1 MPLSAGTR
9 LGPYEILGLLGAGGM
24 GVVYK
29 ARDTRLDRTV
39 AIKTLPVDKLA
50 DEGRK
55 ARFVQE
61 AKAASALNHPNIVS
75 IYDIASDDGIDFL
88 VMEFVAG
95 KTLDQLIPK
104 KGLKV
109 DEVLRLA
116 VQAADAL
123 ATAHAAGIVHRDLK
137 PGNLMVNDAGQVK
150 VLDFGLAKLAER
162 PAAPNDTTV
171 PLVMQAEPQTAEGTV
186 VGTAAYMSPEQI
198 EGKPLDGRSDIF
210 SFGIVLYEMITGQRA
225 FRGETKMA
233 TLSAIL
239 KQEPMPAGEIV
250 EGLPPEVDRIVTR
263 CLRKD
268 AARRFQHMEDL
279 KVALQELKEESDS
292 GRLAPVPAR
301 KVGRRSA
308 IVGLAAIAMLLMG
321 LAALGWLYL
330 RPSPVTTRR
339 LTLLVSTANPAVD
352 PTLSPDGKM
361 IAYVSDEQ
369 GQTDLFVSRVAGGGR
384 IRLTNDQEKESV
396 PRFSPD
402 GEHILFARVGA
413 SAPEIWMVPTLGGES
428 TQVVANAFD
437 PAWSP
442 DGARIAFVS
451 RPPGQADALV
461 TAAVNGSEPRVVMRS
476 DGALPFFSSPAWS
489 PDGTRLVVARST
501 GGIAGELWLVPLDGG
516 AARRVHQDNAG
527 VFSSEPV
534 FTPDGRGLI
543 HRSNRGGA
551 TNLWI
556 LFLDGNRLERLTTG
570 PGPDASPSVARDGSI
585 AFANERS
592 RSTLILQ
599 DLASGQTRE
608 VLAHSSIIWGPAFSP
623 DGNEIAFSRAETDGS
638 WHIWIAA
645 AQGGA
650 ARRLTSGPLPEIY
663 PRFTADGS
671 AVVYN
676 TWSSGPDR
684 VWRVPRAGGPAVA
697 LTPMRDRSDQYADI
711 SPDGRRLA
719 FARTEKEQTR
729 LYVASLNG
737 GEARRLTDSPSTL
750 PRWSPDGRWIAFS
763 PHRGYSGGIFVIGA
777 DGNGMRQLSETGSWP
792 VWWPDGKRISYQN
805 TGPDGSE
812 QILTV
817 PFAGGAPK
825 PLASIRFRGTNYT
838 FDISRDGKFL
848 VTSNSLDLSSDIW
861 LLSPGR

>member
-1 MPLSAGTR
+1 
-9 LGPYEILGLLGAGGM
+9 M

-29 ARDTRLDRTV
+29 ARDTRLDRAV
-39 AIKTLPVDKLA
+39 AIKTLPGDKLS
-50 DEGRK
+50 DDVRK

-61 AKAASALNHPNIVS
+61 AKAVSALNHPNIVS
-75 IYDIASDDGIDFL
+75 IYDIASVDGIDFL
-88 VMEFVAG
+88 VMEYVAG

-104 KGLKV
+104 RGLKV
-109 DEVLRLA
+109 DEALRLA

-123 ATAHAAGIVHRDLK
+123 AAAHAAGIVHRDLK

-162 PAAPNDTTV
+162 QGTPTETTV
-171 PLVMQAEPQTAEGTV
+171 ALDMNPEPRTAEGTV

-198 EGKPLDGRSDIF
+198 ESRALDGRSDIF

-225 FRGETKMA
+225 FRGDTKMA
-233 TLSAIL
+233 TVAAIL
-239 KQEPMPAGEIV
+239 NQEPKPASEIV

-268 AARRFQHMEDL
+268 PARRFQHMEDL

-292 GRLAPVPAR
+292 GKLAAIPR
-301 KVGRRSA
+301 REFGRRSKFTS
-308 IVGLAAIAMLLMG
+308 LAAMAALLAG

-330 RPSPVTTRR
+330 RPSKITTRR
-339 LTLLVSTANPAVD
+339 LALLVSTANPAID
-352 PTLSPDGKM
+352 PALSPDGKM
-361 IAYVSDEQ
+361 IAYVSYDG
-369 GQTDLFVSRVAGGGR
+369 GQRDLFVSRVAGGGR
-384 IRLTNDQEKESV
+384 IQLTNDQEKESN

-402 GEHILFARVGA
+402 GEHILFTRVGA
-413 SAPEIWMVPTLGGES
+413 GAPEICIVPTLGGES
-428 TQVVANAFD
+428 TQVVAHAFD

-442 DGARIAFVS
+442 DGTRIAFIS
-451 RPPGQADALV
+451 RPPGEADALV
-461 TAAVNGSEPRVVMRS
+461 TAAANGTDVHVILRS
-476 DGALPFFSSPAWS
+476 DGTLPFFSNPAWS
-489 PDGTRLVVARST
+489 PDKTKLVVTRST
-501 GGIAGELWLVPLDGG
+501 GGIAGELWIVPLDGG
-516 AARRVHQDNAG
+516 AARRVSQDSAG
-527 VFSSEPV
+527 VFSNEAM

-543 HRSNRGGA
+543 HQSNRGGA

-556 LFLDGNRLERLTTG
+556 LFPDGNRLERLTTG
-570 PGPDASPSVARDGSI
+570 PGPDESPSVARDGSI

-599 DLASGQTRE
+599 DLASGQTRD

-623 DGNEIAFSRAETDGS
+623 DGREIAFSRAETDGS
-638 WHIWIAA
+638 WHIWIATL
-645 AQGGA
+645 QGGA
-650 ARRLTSGPLPEIY
+650 VRRLTSGALPEIY

-671 AVVYN
+671 AIVYN

-684 VWRVPRAGGPAVA
+684 VWRVPRAGGPATA
-697 LTPMRDRSDQYADI
+697 MTPARDQSDQYADI
-711 SPDGRRLA
+711 SPDGRWLA
-719 FARTEKEQTR
+719 FARTEKQLTR
-729 LYVASLNG
+729 VYVAPLNG
-737 GEARRLTDSPSTL
+737 GDARRLTDSPSTL

-777 DGNGMRQLSETGSWP
+777 DGTGMRQLTETGSWP
-792 VWWPDGKRISYQN
+792 VWWPGGKRISYQN

-817 PFAGGAPK
+817 AFAGGAPK
-825 PLASIRFRGTNYT
+825 PLASVRFRGTNYT

-848 VTSNSLDLSSDIW
+848 ATSNSLDVSSDIW